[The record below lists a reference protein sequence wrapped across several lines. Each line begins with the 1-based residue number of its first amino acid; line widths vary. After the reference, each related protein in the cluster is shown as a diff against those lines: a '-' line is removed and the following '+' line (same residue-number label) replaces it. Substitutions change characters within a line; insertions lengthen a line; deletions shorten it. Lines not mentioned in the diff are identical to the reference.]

1 MKRIALLGA
10 TGSIGGSTLD
20 VIARHPE
27 RFEAVALSA
36 HRDVAGLVERCR
48 ASGARYAAI
57 ADPALE
63 GELVGA
69 LREAGLATR
78 ALAGPA
84 ALDEL
89 ATLPE
94 IDTVVAAVVGAAGL
108 GSTLAA
114 RAAGK
119 RVLLAN
125 KESVVMAG
133 AAAGRRAGRGRRHPD
148 PGRQRAQRGV
158 PVPAARLCQGPAAH
172 GVERIVLTASGG
184 PFRGRTA
191 AELESVTPDAGLRP
205 SELEHG
211 PQDLGR
217 LRHPDEQGP
226 RGDRGAPAVRPAA
239 LERIEVVVHP
249 QSIIHSLVAYRDGS
263 VLAQLGKPDMRTAI
277 AYALAWPGADRGR
290 GVACSTWPR
299 SAQLTFE
306 APDLATFRCLALAY
320 AALGAGGTAPAILN
334 AANEV
339 AVEAFLNGAIGFSGI
354 ATVVAAT
361 LDAVAAG
368 PIAVLDDA
376 LAADAVAPPLRRR
389 FHRAHDRIIHG
400 RVFRLDRLAAGH
412 AGPAGHLPR
421 VRPLLGRP
429 PLWRAAC
436 CVSRSASAGRCG
448 RGSART
454 APST

>member
-20 VIARHPE
+20 VVARHPQ
-27 RFEAVALSA
+27 RFQAVALSA

-48 ASGARYAAI
+48 ASGALYAAI

-63 GELVGA
+63 GELARA
-69 LREAGLATR
+69 LRAQGLATR

-84 ALDEL
+84 ALETL

-94 IDTVVAAVVGAAGL
+94 VDTVVAAVVGAAGL

-114 RAAGK
+114 AAAGK

-133 AAAGRRAGRGRRHPD
+133 PLLAAALARGGGTLIPVDSEHNAVFQCLPRAYAGD
-148 PGRQRAQRGV
+148 PQ
-158 PVPAARLCQGPAAH
+158 LH

-191 AELESVTPDAGLRP
+191 AELDGVTPDQACAHPKWSMGRKISVDSATLMNKGL
-205 SELEHG
+205 EVIEAHHLFG
-211 PQDLGR
+211 L
-217 LRHPDEQGP
+217 P
-226 RGDRGAPAVRPAA
+226 RS
-239 LERIEVVVHP
+239 RIEVVVHP

-263 VLAQLGKPDMRTAI
+263 LLAQLGNPDMRTAI
-277 AYALAWPGADRGR
+277 AHALAYPERVEA
-290 GVACSTWPR
+290 GVALLDLAAV
-299 SAQLTFE
+299 AQLSFE

-320 AALGAGGTAPAILN
+320 AALEAGGTAPAILN

-339 AVEAFLNGAIGFSGI
+339 AVDAFLNGAIGFSGI

-361 LDAVAAG
+361 LDAVVAG
-368 PIAVLDDA
+368 PIAALDDA
-376 LAADAVAPPLRRR
+376 LAADAAARR
-389 FHRAHDRIIHG
+389 F
-400 RVFRLDRLAAGH
+400 AAGSI
-412 AGPAGHLPR
+412 
-421 VRPLLGRP
+421 GRMT
-429 PLWRAAC
+429 
-436 CVSRSASAGRCG
+436 G
-448 RGSART
+448 
-454 APST
+454 